1 MNKFPVF
8 KSLIVAF
15 GFILTLSCDKDYN
28 EVGANIIGDD
38 NFTFDKDVASTVTCY
53 NQFDAAVQSNNLPIN
68 MLGVND
74 VPGFGTTT
82 ASFVTQIELASI
94 PTLKTIVDVQK
105 VELTVPY
112 YSTLISTDSNDNST
126 YVLDSIYGTKDAN
139 NVVTGK
145 INLGIYESNK
155 YLETYDQ
162 FLSLKKYYSDEAS
175 IFESNLGTIMLNDSI
190 AVSENSQFTF
200 SAAQQTEI
208 TVAETEAGAKTTT
221 KVAPRMKLQ
230 LNKAYFKEKLFGTA
244 AAGKLVS
251 NSVFKEYFRGIYF
264 KVEAI
269 SGNNAMAALNFK
281 NGKIT
286 INYTEKETAT
296 STTITHK
303 TLVLNFNTNVQ
314 GGTINTIN
322 FFKNTYNNSNLPTGS
337 IPALATT
344 NLFLKGGSGFHSYI
358 DLFGTADENG
368 KVPTKDALGNYVQEI
383 KRIKDKNW
391 IINEANLIFTS
402 SSTSSFDENP
412 NRIYLYDAV
421 NRKPLLDYYS
431 DAFVNSSKPKYSK
444 LTHSGIKYTE
454 NGLTKYKI
462 RITNHIKNIINKDS
476 TNVRLGLVVTEDI
489 NTVTNLFI
497 KNAPTNKYYNRV
509 PVSSVINPLGTILY
523 GSDPNVEDSKRVK
536 LEIFYTKPN

>member
-1 MNKFPVF
+1 MNKFPIF
-8 KSLIVAF
+8 KSLLVAF

-38 NFTFDKDVASTVTCY
+38 NFKFDKDSVSTVTCY

-74 VPGFGTTT
+74 VAGFGTTT
-82 ASFVTQIELASI
+82 ASFVTQLELARVN
-94 PTLKTIVDVQK
+94 PTIGTDIEIQK

-112 YSTLISTDSNDNST
+112 FSTLDKTDSDGNST

-139 NVVTGK
+139 DVVIGK
-145 INLGIYESNK
+145 INLGIYESKK
-155 YLETYDQ
+155 YIETYDE
-162 FLSLKKYYSDEAS
+162 FLSLKKYYSDESS
-175 IFESNLGTIMLNDSI
+175 IFESNLGTTKLNDSDTD
-190 AVSENSQFTF
+190 ASQNSQFVF

-208 TVAETEAGAKTTT
+208 TVAETEAGAETTT

-230 LNKAYFKEKLFGTA
+230 LNKAFFKEKLFGTSA
-244 AAGKLVS
+244 TGKLVS
-251 NSVFKEYFRGIYF
+251 NTIFKEYFRGIYF
-264 KVEAI
+264 KVDAI
-269 SGNNAMAALNFK
+269 SGNEAMAALNFK

-286 INYTEKETAT
+286 INYTEKDPDT
-296 STTITHK
+296 SKITHK
-303 TLVLNFNTNVQ
+303 TMVLNMTENTV
-314 GGTINTIN
+314 N
-322 FFKNTYNNSNLPTGS
+322 FYTNTYDSPNLPTSTSPS
-337 IPALATT
+337 IATT
-344 NLFLKGGSGFHSYI
+344 NLYLKGGSGYHSYI
-358 DLFGTADENG
+358 DLFGNADPSTGIIPKDNDDM
-368 KVPTKDALGNYVQEI
+368 TKL
-383 KRIKDKNW
+383 KNSKW
-391 IINEANLIFTS
+391 IINEANLVFTVDNTAGS
-402 SSTSSFDENP
+402 ENVP

-421 NRKPLLDYYS
+421 NRRPLLDYYS

-523 GSDPNVEDSKRVK
+523 GSDVNVDESKRVK